1 MFSLNPSAGPTRQ
14 SPCFSS
20 FSRNRRPHTRPFA
33 APPPPLTR
41 RLLATPRRRRA
52 RSSPLRRRPRATP
65 SLLRCCSAVARAPAP
80 CLRHLCAAD
89 HQAAAIQVLRRRL
102 QRQHALSN
110 TRAASPAPI
119 SLPRSS
125 IQDRFDPSTLCLGAL
140 KVFEELTLRLFFAF
154 FPVLQGYGLYT
165 LLQSEIP
172 LIHHPFAHMF
182 TYILALITHT
192 RILSLIFAHAHI
204 DNLLNLLACL
214 RY

>member
-1 MFSLNPSAGPTRQ
+1 MIFPRAHASVSLTVSLPPRETAALHP
-14 SPCFSS
+14 
-20 FSRNRRPHTRPFA
+20 RPYTA
-33 APPPPLTR
+33 PPPLTR
-41 RLLATPRRRRA
+41 RLLASPSRRRA

-65 SLLRCCSAVARAPAP
+65 PLLRCCSAVARAPTP
-80 CLRHLCAAD
+80 RLC
-89 HQAAAIQVLRRRL
+89 HPRAAAHRHRRPL
-102 QRQHALSN
+102 H
-110 TRAASPAPI
+110 TRAASPARI

-140 KVFEELTLRLFFAF
+140 KVFEELPLRLFFAF
-154 FPVLQGYGLYT
+154 FPDLQGYDLYT

-182 TYILALITHT
+182 TYILALISHT